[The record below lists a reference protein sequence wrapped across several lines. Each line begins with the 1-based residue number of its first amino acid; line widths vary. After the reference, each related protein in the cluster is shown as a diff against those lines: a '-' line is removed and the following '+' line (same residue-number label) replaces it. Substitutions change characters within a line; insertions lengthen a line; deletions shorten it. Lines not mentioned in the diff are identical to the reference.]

1 MPGTRAW
8 MALGAAA
15 CALALVLAAG
25 PAGAE
30 EATPGTQ
37 APDFELNDLGRRVV
51 RLSDLAYPGP
61 DRPGH
66 PRHVVLLDFFR
77 ADCPPCRGKLPLV
90 VEMHQRMKARG
101 LATLL
106 IGVAQDGEA
115 GFQGR
120 LSAWMD
126 QHPVPFPVLVDGHG
140 GVARDY
146 ITRGREQRLGL
157 MVLVDREGVV
167 RTVSDDAATI
177 ERAADVLT
185 QP

>member
-1 MPGTRAW
+1 MPGTRTGRI
-8 MALGAAA
+8 LGAVA
-15 CALALVLAAG
+15 CVAALAI
-25 PAGAE
+25 PAGAARAE
-30 EATPGTQ
+30 QATPGTR
-37 APDFELNDLGRRVV
+37 APDFELSDLGRRVV

-61 DRPGH
+61 ERPGH

-77 ADCPPCRGKLPLV
+77 SDCPPCRGKLPLV

-106 IGVAQDGEA
+106 IGVGVEGEA
-115 GFQGR
+115 GFQAQ
-120 LSAWMD
+120 LAAWMD
-126 QHPVPFPVLVDGHG
+126 LHPVPFPVLVDGHG

-157 MVLVDREGVV
+157 MVLVDRNGVV
-167 RTVSDDAATI
+167 RAVSDDAATI
-177 ERAADVLT
+177 ERAADALT